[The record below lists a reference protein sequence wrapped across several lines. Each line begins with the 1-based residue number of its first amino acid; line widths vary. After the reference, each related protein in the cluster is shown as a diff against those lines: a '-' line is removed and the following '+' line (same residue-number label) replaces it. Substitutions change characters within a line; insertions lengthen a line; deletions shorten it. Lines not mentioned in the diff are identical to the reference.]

1 MDNRQTKKWTG
12 KLMRTMET
20 YKKFKKKI
28 LLQEVILI
36 YNFDIVLI
44 VEKIMEV
51 EIKIYT
57 NNNNK

>member
-12 KLMRTMET
+12 KLMRTIET

-36 YNFDIVLI
+36 YNFDI
-44 VEKIMEV
+44 MEV

>member
-1 MDNRQTKKWTG
+1 
-12 KLMRTMET
+12 MRTIET

>member
-1 MDNRQTKKWTG
+1 MDNRQTQKWTG
-12 KLMRTMET
+12 KLMRPIET
-20 YKKFKKKI
+20 DKKLKKKI

-57 NNNNK
+57 NNNNR